1 MQRAQIRPVS
11 LEHRGTIE
19 QLNET
24 FDDPNDPKRFF
35 KIPREKECTLQFFT
49 PVPVTAAT
57 DILVRLV
64 GSRGTPGNIQPLLFQ
79 CISAVFPPQNL
90 HYREPGF
97 FPDPCV
103 PSAQVVARHFNFTCG
118 PCPFIISYH
127 FEYLS
132 PSR

>member
-64 GSRGTPGNIQPLLFQ
+64 GSRGTPGNIQPLFFN
-79 CISAVFPPQNL
+79 AFPPCFRPKIFTTGN
-90 HYREPGF
+90 PVF
-97 FPDPCV
+97 FPIPV
-103 PSAQVVARHFNFTCG
+103 SLLPK
-118 PCPFIISYH
+118 
-127 FEYLS
+127 LS
-132 PSR
+132 PAISILHADLVHS